1 MKKLIA
7 AILLFSLLV
16 GCARAPL
23 ETPITP
29 QPLKSVLQDGSVLFW
44 KNGLF
49 IRPIYRDTGSELTH
63 AAIIFYVDGV
73 PYLYEA
79 SPPSVSRV
87 SLAVYLK
94 KLEAKQQKRAFQ
106 KRGFTW
112 FIMHPRT
119 LYSVDEVKAMKQ
131 HADSQLGRRYMIRGW
146 YLGRESRGIFC
157 SHLVANILEQSGRI
171 VSDGYQESPGS
182 LYKKLVPLYQ
192 EDQ

>member
-1 MKKLIA
+1 MKKFAVLI
-7 AILLFSLLV
+7 LFVSLL
-16 GCARAPL
+16 GCTQHTLEAPVIP
-23 ETPITP
+23 EPP
-29 QPLKSVLQDGSVLFW
+29 QPVLQDGSVLFW
-44 KNGLF
+44 VNGLF
-49 IRPIYRDTGSELTH
+49 KRPIYRDTGSELTH
-63 AAIIFYVDGV
+63 VAVIFYVDGV

-79 SPPSVSRV
+79 SPPNVSRV
-87 SLAVYLK
+87 PLAAYLK
-94 KLEAKQQKRAFQ
+94 KLEVRQQKRAFQ

-112 FIMHPRT
+112 FVMHPRT
-119 LYSVDEVKAMKQ
+119 LYSVDEVEAMKQ

-182 LYKKLVPLYQ
+182 LYKKLALLYQ